1 MVSVKFVND
10 IRIGPRLNYILG
22 TIVILVMVMVGFYSS
37 SKQYSQITKEMES
50 TSTMQ
55 TQDLMRLIEVQI
67 SDRQG
72 FVNSGARVINKIAS
86 LQDFAIDTDKP
97 IMVTAI
103 NQISGE
109 EVPLSIPSLLHGERG
124 VYHQYDLVD
133 EVGEMI
139 SGTATIFQK
148 IPQGFLRVSTN
159 VRKKDGE
166 RAVDTFISND
176 SPVAQKILGGESFFG
191 RAFVVDDWYLTAYE
205 PLVIDGA
212 VEGILYVGV
221 KEKDM
226 AGIKDVFNS
235 KTYLESGY
243 PFLVNSSGDFL
254 IHPTQEGSNVAEEEF
269 FKLMKAQEQESGKV
283 EYVWEGEDKLLY
295 YRFVDK
301 IDAYVV
307 ISYYKSEITDLIVE
321 SVLYMSLIFV
331 IAITMLIVII
341 TIVSRSITKPLSKCV
356 AFAEQLAGG
365 DLSATVS
372 FKQKDELGMLANSL
386 RNMIS
391 KLDSVVSDITEGA
404 DDIAGASHH
413 VSDTSS
419 QLSKSATEQAAS
431 VEEVSST
438 MEEMVSN
445 IEHNALNANNTRE
458 ASLMVF
464 NNIKDMNQSTTE
476 SVEASDAIAQKINV
490 INEIAQQTNIL
501 SLNAAV
507 EAARAGEQGK
517 GFAVVATEVRKL
529 AENSKLSAKEIID
542 LAGSSVQLS
551 TKVGEQMNHIA
562 PEVQKTTELVEEI
575 SSSSN
580 EQLKGAEQVN
590 SAIQQLS
597 TITQQNASSSE
608 ELAASSEQLSSQ
620 AENLKQV
627 VSFFHKKEK

>member
-1 MVSVKFVND
+1 MND

-22 TIVILVMVMVGFYSS
+22 TIVIAVMVMVGFYSS
-37 SKQYSQITKEMES
+37 SEQYSQITKEME
-50 TSTMQ
+50 TMSTMQ
-55 TQDLMRLIEVQI
+55 TQDLKRLIEVQI

-72 FVNSGARVINKIAS
+72 FVNSGARVINKVAS
-86 LQDFAIDTDKP
+86 LNDFVIDAEKT
-97 IMVTAI
+97 INVTAI

-109 EVPLSIPSLLHGERG
+109 QVPLSIPALTHGEQG
-124 VYHQYDLVD
+124 VFHQYDLVD
-133 EVGEMI
+133 EVGQLI
-139 SGTATIFQK
+139 NGTATVFQK
-148 IPQGFLRVSTN
+148 IPQGFLRISTN
-159 VRKKDGE
+159 VRKKNGE
-166 RAVDTFISND
+166 RAINTFISTD
-176 SPVAQKILGGESFFG
+176 SPVSQKILKGESFFG

-205 PLVIDGA
+205 PLIIDGS

-235 KTYLESGY
+235 KKYLESGY

-254 IHPTQEGSNVAEEEF
+254 IHPTQEGANVADEEF
-269 FKLMKAQEQESGKV
+269 FRLMVSQEQESGKV

-301 IDAYVV
+301 IDAYVA
-307 ISYYKSEITDLIVE
+307 ISYYKAEVSDLIVE
-321 SVLYMSLIFV
+321 NVLYMSLIFIV
-331 IAITMLIVII
+331 AITLLIVII
-341 TIVSRSITKPLSKCV
+341 QIVSRSITKPLSECV

-372 FKQKDELGMLANSL
+372 FKQKDELGMLARSL
-386 RNMIS
+386 RNMIA
-391 KLDSVVSDITEGA
+391 KLDTVVSDITEGA

-419 QLSKSATEQAAS
+419 HLSKSATEQAAS

-445 IEHNALNANNTRE
+445 IEHNALNANNTRK
-458 ASLMVF
+458 ASLLVF
-464 NNIKDMNQSTTE
+464 NNIKDMNQSTSE

-529 AENSKLSAKEIID
+529 AENSKLSAKEIIE
-542 LAGSSVQLS
+542 LAASSVQLS
-551 TKVGEQMNHIA
+551 TKVGDQMNHIA

-620 AENLKQV
+620 AENLKQI
-627 VSFFHKKEK
+627 VSFFHKNEK

>member
-1 MVSVKFVND
+1 MVSLKFVSD
-10 IRIGPRLNYILG
+10 IRIGPRLNYFLG
-22 TIVILVMVMVGFYSS
+22 AIVIIVMVIVGFYSS
-37 SKQYSQITKEMES
+37 SKQYSQITTEMET
-50 TSTMQ
+50 TSIMQ
-55 TQDLMRLIEVQI
+55 TQDLKRLIEVQI
-67 SDRQG
+67 TDRQG
-72 FVNSGARVINKIAS
+72 FVNSGARVINKVAS
-86 LQDFAIDTDKP
+86 LKDFALDTDNT
-97 IMVTAI
+97 ISVTAI

-109 EVPLSIPSLLHGERG
+109 ELPLSIPTLLHGEQNMF
-124 VYHQYDLVD
+124 HQYDLVD

-139 SGTATIFQK
+139 SGTATVFQK
-148 IPQGFLRVSTN
+148 IPQGFLRISTN
-159 VRKKDGE
+159 VRKKNGE
-166 RAVDTFISND
+166 RATDTFISND

-205 PLVIDGA
+205 PLIIDGS

-221 KEKDM
+221 REKNM
-226 AGIKDVFNS
+226 AGIKEVFNS
-235 KTYLESGY
+235 KKYLESGY
-243 PFLVNSSGDFL
+243 PFLINSDGDFL
-254 IHPTQEGSNVAEEEF
+254 IHPTQEGSNVGDADF
-269 FKLMKAQEQESGKV
+269 FRQMHSQEKESGKI

-295 YRFVDK
+295 YQYIEK
-301 IDAYVV
+301 IDAYIV
-307 ISYYKSEITDLIVE
+307 ISYYKSEISDLVVE
-321 SVLYMSLIFV
+321 NVLYMSLIFIV
-331 IAITMLIVII
+331 AITILIFII
-341 TIVSRSITKPLSKCV
+341 QAISRSITKPLAECV
-356 AFAEQLAGG
+356 AFAEQLADGN
-365 DLSATVS
+365 LSATVS

-386 RNMIS
+386 RNMIA
-391 KLDSVVSDITEGA
+391 KLDTVVSDITEGA
-404 DDIAGASHH
+404 NDIAGASHH
-413 VSDTSS
+413 VSDTST

-445 IEHNALNANNTRE
+445 IEHNAMNANNTRQ

-464 NNIKDMNQSTTE
+464 RNIKDMNQSTSA

-529 AENSKLSAKEIID
+529 AENSKLSAKEIIE
-542 LAGSSVQLS
+542 LASSSVELS
-551 TKVGEQMNHIA
+551 TKVGEQMNHVA

-620 AENLKQV
+620 AENLKQI
-627 VSFFHKKEK
+627 VSFFHKKDK

>member
-1 MVSVKFVND
+1 MSD
-10 IRIGPRLNYILG
+10 IRIGPRLNYFLG
-22 TIVILVMVMVGFYSS
+22 AIVIIVMVIVGFYSS
-37 SKQYSQITKEMES
+37 SKQYSQITTEMET
-50 TSTMQ
+50 TSIMQ
-55 TQDLMRLIEVQI
+55 TQDLKRLIEVQI
-67 SDRQG
+67 TDRQG
-72 FVNSGARVINKIAS
+72 FVNSGARVINKVAS
-86 LQDFAIDTDKP
+86 LKDFALDTDNT
-97 IMVTAI
+97 ISVTAI

-109 EVPLSIPSLLHGERG
+109 ELPLSIPTLLHGEQNMF
-124 VYHQYDLVD
+124 HQYDLVD

-139 SGTATIFQK
+139 SGTATVFQK
-148 IPQGFLRVSTN
+148 IPQGFLRISTN
-159 VRKKDGE
+159 VRKKNGE
-166 RAVDTFISND
+166 RATDTFISND

-205 PLVIDGA
+205 PLIIDGS

-221 KEKDM
+221 REKNM
-226 AGIKDVFNS
+226 AGIKEVFNS
-235 KTYLESGY
+235 KKYLESGY
-243 PFLVNSSGDFL
+243 PFLINSDGDFL
-254 IHPTQEGSNVAEEEF
+254 IHPTQEGSNVGDADF
-269 FKLMKAQEQESGKV
+269 FRQMHSQEKESGKI

-295 YRFVDK
+295 YQYIEK
-301 IDAYVV
+301 IDAYIV
-307 ISYYKSEITDLIVE
+307 ISYYKSEISDLVVE
-321 SVLYMSLIFV
+321 NVLYMSLIFIV
-331 IAITMLIVII
+331 AITILIFII
-341 TIVSRSITKPLSKCV
+341 QAISRSITKPLAECV
-356 AFAEQLAGG
+356 AFAEQLADGN
-365 DLSATVS
+365 LSATVS

-386 RNMIS
+386 RNMIA
-391 KLDSVVSDITEGA
+391 KLDTVVSDITEGA
-404 DDIAGASHH
+404 NDIAGASHH
-413 VSDTSS
+413 VSDTST

-445 IEHNALNANNTRE
+445 IEHNAMNANNTRQ

-464 NNIKDMNQSTTE
+464 RNIKDMNQSTSA

-529 AENSKLSAKEIID
+529 AENSKLSAKEIIE
-542 LAGSSVQLS
+542 LASSSVELS
-551 TKVGEQMNHIA
+551 TKVGEQMNHVA

-620 AENLKQV
+620 AENLKQI
-627 VSFFHKKEK
+627 VSFFHKKDK